1 MAEVGETLITGA
13 PPVTCT
19 KAMLVNYDHMVYV
32 LDVSK
37 AACLPSTGVGAET
50 ATTARVLKKVRLEY
64 MLWMTD

>member
-1 MAEVGETLITGA
+1 
-13 PPVTCT
+13 
-19 KAMLVNYDHMVYV
+19 MLVNYDHMVYV